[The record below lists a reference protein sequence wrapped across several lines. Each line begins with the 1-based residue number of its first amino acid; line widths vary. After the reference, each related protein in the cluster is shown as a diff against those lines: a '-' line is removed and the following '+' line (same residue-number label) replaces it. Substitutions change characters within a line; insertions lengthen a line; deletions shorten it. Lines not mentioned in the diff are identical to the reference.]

1 MLYFSDSEKVEIIQ
15 NFTKARHN
23 FTEAIKANSLSKE
36 VEDLLKYWTFRMEQ
50 LTFVIEEEIK
60 A

>member
-15 NFTKARHN
+15 NFTKATHN
-23 FTEAIKANSLSKE
+23 FTEAIKTNSLRKE
-36 VEDLLKYWTFRMEQ
+36 AEDLLKYWTFRMKQ